1 MRILVEGS
9 GTYTGVPVIGCDC
22 AVCRSPDPRDTRL
35 RTGLLVTHDGF
46 ALQIDAGPD
55 FRQQVLRHN
64 IRRIDAVALT
74 HTHADHIFGLDEIR
88 QFNTIQRERIT
99 AYARDFLMPG
109 LRRVFGYIIEPTPP
123 QLKLYRPQMDFAP
136 LTDTPTRIGPFTVAS
151 LPVPHGPD
159 FSTALKISVEGERP
173 RSPVEGERPRSP
185 VEGERPRSPVEGE
198 RPRSPF
204 VYASD
209 ISAITPEFAEFMRGA
224 DTVMI
229 DGLRERPHQ
238 SHLTFTEAVNALL
251 QSRVPRGIL
260 THIGHD
266 VSHERLIRRLP
277 SKIIPAY
284 DGMIIEI

>member
-9 GTYTGVPVIGCDC
+9 GTSTGVPVIGCDC
-22 AVCRSPDPRDTRL
+22 AVCKSADPRDTRL
-35 RTGLLVTHDGF
+35 RTGLLVTHGGF
-46 ALQIDAGPD
+46 ALQIDTGPD

-109 LRRVFGYIIEPTPP
+109 LRRVFGYILEPTPA
-123 QLKLYRPQMDFAP
+123 QEKLYRPLMDFGQLA
-136 LTDTPTRIGPFTVAS
+136 DTPSQIGPFTVAS
-151 LPVPHGPD
+151 LPVPHGPEL
-159 FSTALKISVEGERP
+159 STALKISMTNDCK
-173 RSPVEGERPRSP
+173 S
-185 VEGERPRSPVEGE
+185 
-198 RPRSPF
+198 F

-209 ISAITPEFAEFMRGA
+209 ICRITPEFAGFMRGA

-238 SHLTFTEAVNALL
+238 SHLTFTEAVNAIL
-251 QSRVPRGIL
+251 QSGVRRGIL

-277 SKIIPAY
+277 AKITPAY
-284 DGMIIEI
+284 DGMTFEV

>member
-9 GTYTGVPVIGCDC
+9 GTSTGVPVIGCDC
-22 AVCRSPDPRDTRL
+22 AVCKSPDPRDARL
-35 RTGLLVTHDGF
+35 RTGLLVTHGGF

-88 QFNTIQRERIT
+88 QFNTIQRESIT

-109 LRRVFGYIIEPTPP
+109 LRRVFGYIVEPTPA
-123 QLKLYRPQMDFAP
+123 QEKLYRPQMDFVQ
-136 LTDTPTRIGPFTVAS
+136 LTDTPARIGPFTIAS
-151 LPVPHGPD
+151 LPIPHGPEL
-159 FSTALKISVEGERP
+159 STALKITVEGACP
-173 RSPVEGERPRSP
+173 HA
-185 VEGERPRSPVEGE
+185 
-198 RPRSPF
+198 PF

-209 ISAITPEFAEFMRGA
+209 ISAITPEFAGFMRGA
-224 DTVMI
+224 GAVML

-238 SHLTFTEAVNALL
+238 SHLTFTEAVNAIL
-251 QSRVPRGIL
+251 QSRVPLGVL

-277 SKIIPAY
+277 VKIIPAY
-284 DGMIIEI
+284 DGMEIEI

>member
-9 GTYTGVPVIGCDC
+9 GTSTGVPVIGCDC
-22 AVCRSPDPRDTRL
+22 AVCKSADPRDARL
-35 RTGLLVTHDGF
+35 RTGLLITHGGF

-74 HTHADHIFGLDEIR
+74 HTHADHIFGLDEMR

-99 AYARDFLMPG
+99 AHARDFLMPG
-109 LRRVFGYIIEPTPP
+109 LRRVFGYIIEPTPA
-123 QLKLYRPQMDFAP
+123 QEKLYRPQMDFVP
-136 LTDTPTRIGPFTVAS
+136 FTDTPAQIGPFIVAS
-151 LPVPHGPD
+151 LPVPHGPEL
-159 FSTALKISVEGERP
+159 STALKINVANEIKS
-173 RSPVEGERPRSP
+173 
-185 VEGERPRSPVEGE
+185 
-198 RPRSPF
+198 F

-209 ISAITPEFAEFMRGA
+209 ISEITPEFAEFLRGA
-224 DTVMI
+224 DTVML

-238 SHLTFTEAVNALL
+238 SHLTFTQAVNAIL
-251 QSRVPRGIL
+251 QSRVRRGIL

-277 SKIIPAY
+277 AKIIPAF
-284 DGMIIEI
+284 DGMMMEI